1 MYKFVYIERRN
12 CMKTRR
18 ILCIALAVLMMLGTF
33 SVLAS
38 VAFAEENGGSKSKTP
53 AEIVGSYV
61 KNGLVS
67 LYSGAANTESG
78 YDAKSDK
85 WYDLVGNNDI
95 TIKSNDSNYFTET
108 GFKVKGDTTT
118 QMFPQ
123 AIVDLINGQ
132 EFTVEILFD
141 GPFTPVGASFGTF
154 MNSSNDKFALFRQNG
169 TDQLVFK
176 FAGNTAPERPKVDS
190 AKEVLSNGL
199 ISITYKVG
207 GKCTIYCNG
216 VQAAQVDCKAAMGA
230 NNLFIGQSHSEKVF
244 DATYSSIRFYNR
256 ELTSSEVFSNAVA
269 DGKVVDTGATLETP
283 GYVSV
288 AQPKTNIVGDV
299 AMVRPINSAEE
310 LDSMMKGENLPASA
324 LYTINDKLEV
334 LDDSG
339 KAFSTVR
346 DVLVATE
353 FKVLSCFNVTD
364 MNTADALA
372 TYLKKIR
379 FFDAQVMSANKE
391 VLKYVREQITNT
403 YGILDMRAD
412 FADKTEL
419 TKEDL
424 LNVRRAVKTYNASVA
439 ILPVALCT
447 NENVQYLYDRQVNV
461 WAFGSDT
468 PDANEQYF
476 ALLSGAVG
484 IVSDATASYLDIA
497 CNQLEKNTMTRLP
510 INIGHRGI
518 PSKSPENCIEGA
530 QYAYELGAEVIE
542 IDVYLTS
549 DNQAV
554 LMHDPT
560 TGRTC
565 NEDLTVATST
575 LAELTA
581 LYCNKGYENNERFK
595 NAKVPSL
602 DDFLAAFRGTDV
614 RFYIEVK
621 TGGETLAKIVKELVE
636 KNDMYGQVSVISFN
650 GDILKD
656 FRNIYPEMSVGGL
669 CMDYMQGEDPE
680 SDFRSAM
687 SFIGKINA
695 TLNPRYTANGAL
707 SHYDYSEDDL
717 RTAMI
722 RGIQI
727 HPWTFQG
734 LVNAYANH
742 FIWGY
747 AGLTGDNADS
757 LAGITRKIS
766 LTGDPLTEIT
776 VGKETDIFSH
786 AITTYKREQTRNVT
800 AKVKVVSGD
809 ATVDANGTKF
819 TANTAGEIA
828 YVTYSIQLIG
838 KYRYNLYTQPLT
850 VNAVE
855 DTPVIDP
862 PANGDDTT
870 GTTTADP
877 TPAVTEDN
885 TTATE
890 EEKKGCGSAVGSAIV
905 AIAAVGAAFAVSF
918 KKKED

>member
-1 MYKFVYIERRN
+1 
-12 CMKTRR
+12 MKTRR
-18 ILCIALAVLMMLGTF
+18 ILCIALAVLMVLGTF
-33 SVLAS
+33 SVLTS
-38 VAFAEENGGSKSKTP
+38 VAFAEENGEAKTP
-53 AEIVGSYV
+53 EEIVSSYV
-61 KNGLVS
+61 EEGLVS
-67 LYSGAANTESG
+67 LYSGAANTKSG
-78 YDAKSDK
+78 YNAKSDK

-95 TIKSNDSNYFTET
+95 TIKSNASNYFTES
-108 GFKVKGDTTT
+108 GFKVKGDRTV
-118 QMFPQ
+118 QMLPQ
-123 AIVDLINGQ
+123 AIVDLVNGQ

-141 GPFTPVGASFGTF
+141 GPFTPIDNTDFGTF

-169 TDQLVFK
+169 TDQIVFK
-176 FAGNTAPERPKVDS
+176 FAGNTAAERPKVDS
-190 AKEVLSNGL
+190 AVENLSNGL

-216 VQAAQVDCKAAMGA
+216 VQAASVDCKSAMGA
-230 NNLFIGQSHSEKVF
+230 DNLFIGQSHAQKVF

-256 ELTSSEVFSNAVA
+256 ELTSAEVFSNAVA
-269 DGKVVDTGATLETP
+269 DGKVIDTGSVLETP
-283 GYVSV
+283 GYVTV

-299 AMVRPINSAEE
+299 AMVRPVNSAEE
-310 LDSMMKGENLPASA
+310 LASMMNEANLPASA
-324 LYTINDKLEV
+324 MFTINEKLEV

-339 KAFSTVR
+339 KAFSTVK

-353 FKVLSCFNVTD
+353 FKVLACFNVKD
-364 MNTADALA
+364 MDTADALA
-372 TYLKKIR
+372 TYLKRIK
-379 FFDAQVMSANKE
+379 FFDAQVMSADKQ
-391 VLKYVREQITNT
+391 VLKYVREKLTNT

-439 ILPVALCT
+439 ILPVELCT

-468 PDANEQYF
+468 PDVTEQYF

-497 CNQLEKNTMTRLP
+497 CNQLEDNTMTRLP

-542 IDVYLTS
+542 IDVYLTA

-565 NEDLTVATST
+565 NKDLTVATST
-575 LAELTA
+575 LEELTA

-595 NAKVPSL
+595 DAKVPSL
-602 DDFLAAFRGTDV
+602 DDFLAAFKGTDV

-621 TGGETLAKIVKELVE
+621 TGGETLARIVKELVE

-695 TLNPRYTANGAL
+695 TLNPRYTANGSL

-722 RGIQI
+722 RGIQV
-727 HPWTFQG
+727 HPWTFSG
-734 LVNAYANH
+734 LVNAYSNH

-757 LAGITRKIS
+757 LANVTRKVS

-776 VGKETDIFSH
+776 VGEESSLFSH
-786 AITTYKREQTRNVT
+786 VVTTYKREQIRTVV
-800 AKVKVVSGD
+800 AKVKVISGE
-809 ATVDANGTKF
+809 ATIGVNETTF
-819 TANTAGEIA
+819 TADAAGELA
-828 YVTYSIQLIG
+828 YVTYTSHLVG
-838 KYRYNLYTQPLT
+838 RYKYTLYTQPLT

-855 DTPVIDP
+855 DTTVIDP
-862 PANGDDTT
+862 PANEDDTT
-870 GTTTADP
+870 EITTAPITD
-877 TPAVTEDN
+877 VTEEN
-885 TTATE
+885 TTGT
-890 EEKKGCGSAVGSAIV
+890 EKKGCGSAVGSAIV